1 MAKMSIL
8 FDGFEDLAA
17 RVDEVGGLEYL
28 HKAVDEAL
36 TETATIIKDNLIS
49 AAAVYDSKGKK
60 GYAQGDMYRSII
72 QDADVTWEGTIG
84 TVNSGFD
91 LDAKG
96 GFHSIFVMYGTAMY
110 GTPRIRKD
118 QKLYDAIKGTKTKKD
133 IAEKQEE
140 IMQKYIN
147 LEGGKK

>member
-1 MAKMSIL
+1 MAKMSIT

-17 RVDEVGGLEYL
+17 RVDEVAGLEYL
-28 HKAVDEAL
+28 RKAVDEAL
-36 TETATIIKDNLIS
+36 TDTADIIKENLIT

-60 GYAQGDMYRSII
+60 GYAQGDMYRAII
-72 QDADVTWEGTIG
+72 KDADVHWAGTVA

-91 LDAKG
+91 LNAKG

-118 QKLYDAIKGTKTKKD
+118 QQLYNAIKGTKTKKE

-147 LEGGKK
+147 LEGGK